1 MYCNNEDIAIG
12 HYNITTATPTTT
24 ATKADVI
31 DPTPMLLAALS
42 STDCAETDSSEEDE
56 EEDCEEEESPALAV
70 ESDGNEEEEGA
81 AGVEPLSLDG
91 DESDDGDG
99 REDEDGKSGLLP
111 LLLLPL
117 EGSAGDGEVES
128 VLLGAAEE
136 FGVSD
141 DSPAPAPIGPL

>member
-1 MYCNNEDIAIG
+1 MYSNNEDITIG

-56 EEDCEEEESPALAV
+56 EEDCEEESPALAV
-70 ESDGNEEEEGA
+70 ESDGNDEEEGA
-81 AGVEPLSLDG
+81 AGDEPLSLDG

-99 REDEDGKSGLLP
+99 REDEDGKSELLP

-117 EGSAGDGEVES
+117 EGSAGDGEEES

-141 DSPAPAPIGPL
+141 DSPAPSPIGPL

>member
-1 MYCNNEDIAIG
+1 MYSNNENIAIG

-24 ATKADVI
+24 ATKADVM
-31 DPTPMLLAALS
+31 DRTPILLAALS

-56 EEDCEEEESPALAV
+56 EEDCDEEESPALAV
-70 ESDGNEEEEGA
+70 ESDGNEEVA
-81 AGVEPLSLDG
+81 AGDEPLSLDG
-91 DESDDGDG
+91 DDDGDG
-99 REDEDGKSGLLP
+99 REDEDGVLGLLLP

-117 EGSAGDGEVES
+117 DGSAGDGDEES

-141 DSPAPAPIGPL
+141 DSPEPAPIGPL